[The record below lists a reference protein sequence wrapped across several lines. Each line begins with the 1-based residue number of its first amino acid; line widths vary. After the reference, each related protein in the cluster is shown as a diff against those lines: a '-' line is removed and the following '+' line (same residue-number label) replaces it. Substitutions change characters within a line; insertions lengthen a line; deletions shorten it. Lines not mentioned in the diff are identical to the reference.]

1 MRFYLQSHMVYC
13 KLLTVGLI
21 RKERKVSIMKTS
33 KKFFGTLCL
42 FLIASMLLVCVAGC
56 NTSGE
61 NNPENTPEA
70 TEEPSTVSITITYTN
85 KKGEEIASTTGVGSA
100 SLEVGQSFE
109 RNGVITVT
117 LSDNQQYMWFNFDR
131 NLQDA
136 LIYCEDSTFT
146 YKFDNKT
153 SQYFPSSLVI
163 GGEGQHINPTIK
175 VWIPT
180 KAELNTTR
188 NIAVNPY
195 DQGKAEGTYPHA
207 STNSVHASTGEW
219 DARNAIDGFTQGGGH
234 GTYPYQSWGPE
245 FDNKDMYWQV
255 DFGKDVTVS
264 GIGIAVRSDFDHDTP
279 FTQVTVE
286 FSDGSTQTVSLE
298 KTADVQK
305 ITFDSEVTTSS
316 IKIKEFEKA
325 SSGQGWTGFMEVEVY
340 GVYGA

>member
-1 MRFYLQSHMVYC
+1 
-13 KLLTVGLI
+13 
-21 RKERKVSIMKTS
+21 MKMS
-33 KKFFGTLCL
+33 KNFFRTLCL
-42 FLIASMLLVCVAGC
+42 FVIASMLLVCVAGC
-56 NTSGE
+56 NSGGE

-70 TEEPSTVSITITYTN
+70 TEEPSTVSITITYAN
-85 KKGEEIASTTGVGSA
+85 KKGEEIATTTGVGSA
-100 SLEVGQSFE
+100 TLEVGQSFE

-136 LIYCEDSTFT
+136 LIYCENSTFT

-153 SQYFPSSLVI
+153 AQYFPSSLVI
-163 GGEGQHINPTIK
+163 GGDGQHINPTIK

-180 KAELNTTR
+180 KAELNTSR

-195 DQGKAEGTYPHA
+195 DQTKAEGTYPHA
-207 STNSVHASTGEW
+207 STNSTHAATGEW
-219 DARNAIDGFTQGGGH
+219 DARNAIDGFTQGGAH

-245 FDNKDMYWQV
+245 YDNKDMYWQV
-255 DFGKDVTVS
+255 DFGKEVKVS

-286 FSDGSTQTVSLE
+286 FSDGSTQVVSLE

-316 IKIKEFEKA
+316 IKIKEFKKA
-325 SSGQGWTGFMEVEVY
+325 FAAWSGFMEVEVY